1 MITDQA
7 GVLNGQHNAMNHAMP
22 ARKTDIFETP
32 LAPLVARLRLL
43 SLKTLCAHAKIAPT
57 ARVFYVQV

>member
-22 ARKTDIFETP
+22 ARKADIF
-32 LAPLVARLRLL
+32 
-43 SLKTLCAHAKIAPT
+43 
-57 ARVFYVQV
+57 